1 MSLPPPLNTPPPE
14 EAGVVIVPN
23 LATEAALIDALCDS
37 PRRLSV
43 VLVALTPEDAAA
55 LAARFPRSYV
65 HVSKPGLLPAQLR
78 TRVIVQLDPGHDM
91 PWNMRRFLSRCKRRG
106 IPVFGVSAPQ
116 HTAPQLTALSP
127 SAAEALPD
135 QGDWAAI
142 ADHLISAMG
151 FERGDGPVLGALAR
165 MMQRLIHGRAHI
177 LLAPMVRRIASREA
191 LSTHLGQ
198 PHTIMCLGNG
208 PSSTDPRLAALP
220 HDALFRV
227 NHQWMQDDYMTGA
240 DVVFAGVKISMRAAG
255 STLIGV
261 ASGRKEQ
268 ALLGT
273 RFLTP
278 WRGRLR
284 YVVVEEIADLGES
297 LHGPLRP
304 TTGAV
309 MLAAAIALA
318 PRRLIVA
325 GMDMFSDKAGA
336 YAGGTQA
343 VNAYTSAHD
352 RDTDAAF
359 IRTHLARYDG
369 EIMTLSPAF
378 SELAHSVA
386 GGRFTLASPTQT

>member
-1 MSLPPPLNTPPPE
+1 
-14 EAGVVIVPN
+14 
-23 LATEAALIDALCDS
+23 
-37 PRRLSV
+37 
-43 VLVALTPEDAAA
+43 
-55 LAARFPRSYV
+55 
-65 HVSKPGLLPAQLR
+65 
-78 TRVIVQLDPGHDM
+78 
-91 PWNMRRFLSRCKRRG
+91 
-106 IPVFGVSAPQ
+106 
-116 HTAPQLTALSP
+116 
-127 SAAEALPD
+127 LPD
-135 QGDWAAI
+135 QGDVYEV

-165 MMQRLIHGRAHI
+165 AAQRLMHGRAHI
-177 LLAPMVRRIASREA
+177 LLAPLARRIASREA

-208 PSSTDPRLAALP
+208 PSSADPRLAALP

-227 NHQWMQDDYMTGA
+227 NHQWMQDGYMTKA
-240 DVVFAGVKISMRAAG
+240 DVIFAGVKKSMRAAG
-255 STLIGV
+255 PALIGV

-273 RFLTP
+273 RLLTP

-284 YVVVEEIADLGES
+284 YVVVEEITDLGEA
-297 LHGPLRP
+297 LNGPLRP

-336 YAGGTQA
+336 YPGRTQA
-343 VNAYTSAHD
+343 VNAYTAAHD

-359 IRTHLARYDG
+359 IRAHLARYDG
-369 EIMTLSPAF
+369 EIMTFSPAF
-378 SELAHSVA
+378 SELAQSVA
-386 GGRFTLASPTQT
+386 GGRFTLVNPAQT